1 MRKNPDIHVSSG
13 TFKEWH
19 LWVMWSKEQLQT
31 NYQLGQPYQSVNKN
45 LRLHSSRQ
53 SEVKTRA
60 DTRLLQNTLRMECIV
75 TCMHLIQLRYVRRYI
90 FMSGPE
96 WAQSHEISS
105 ASKGHGG
112 MALIVHYF
120 G

>member
-1 MRKNPDIHVSSG
+1 MGHVVKIAASNELPIKATISKCQQIPPL
-13 TFKEWH
+13 TYFTTKEE
-19 LWVMWSKEQLQT
+19 KA
-31 NYQLGQPYQSVNKN
+31 
-45 LRLHSSRQ
+45 
-53 SEVKTRA
+53 RA

-75 TCMHLIQLRYVRRYI
+75 TCMHLIQLRCVCRYI
-90 FMSGPE
+90 FMLRPE
-96 WAQSHEISS
+96 WVQSHEISS